1 MTINNTE
8 YDLDLLLQKHGPN
21 VIDSARELRAAT
33 GVTLKDAM
41 NIIDTYQ
48 KDGILPKT
56 GSAEPRRSGHP
67 ADHWHGQNCSK
78 APPSASP
85 FPVCYVLIRKEDRR
99 LLTAF
104 ETLSRSPHAL
114 RHTPVHYGTV

>member
-56 GSAEPRRSGHP
+56 GSAEP
-67 ADHWHGQNCSK
+67 DNSK
-78 APPSASP
+78 G
-85 FPVCYVLIRKEDRR
+85 FIIKLLLFCLVLGI
-99 LLTAF
+99 LINIFISL
-104 ETLSRSPHAL
+104 
-114 RHTPVHYGTV
+114 Y